1 MDPETQNNLRSRA
14 IEWHVRLGDADDAT
28 WDAFT
33 DWLAQDPRHREA
45 YDAIEAIDLA
55 IEPLLPKLRFPDA
68 VHDASEGIDSVRPRL
83 TFPDAAPGAPNTLDS
98 LSQNLT
104 HPDAAPDA
112 SEAVNPL
119 PPKLTLP
126 NTAPEKVFTATRR
139 QSSPQVSA
147 PRPRAVPPRWQWL
160 AGTALAAS
168 VAAVIALL
176 PHLSSTRYEVTTRPG
191 QQQTIAL
198 DADTQVILNGSTHAT
213 FDRNNPRFAA
223 LESGEALFRVHH
235 DPTHPFTLEIGNTR
249 IQDVG
254 TVFNVVR
261 DPTQLRL
268 TVAEGKV
275 LYQAPTQSIPL
286 DAGQLLLAAAE
297 SGSARV
303 TTIPIASVGA
313 WQQGRL
319 VYSGEPLS
327 QVAAD
332 LGRSL
337 GVHIDV
343 SPTLQNRPF
352 SGAIVL
358 TSGAPDQIERLKMAL
373 NVDLE
378 AAPNGWTLKPVD
390 DARH

>member
-1 MDPETQNNLRSRA
+1 MDPETQNTLRSRA
-14 IEWHVRLGDADDAT
+14 IEWHVRLRDGDDTT

-33 DWLAQDPRHREA
+33 DWLAQDPNHREA

-55 IEPLLPKLRFPDA
+55 IEPLLPKLTFPA
-68 VHDASEGIDSVRPRL
+68 TASESIEAIDLPNEPL
-83 TFPDAAPGAPNTLDS
+83 LPKLNFPATATESIKAID
-98 LSQNLT
+98 LSI
-104 HPDAAPDA
+104 
-112 SEAVNPL
+112 EPL
-119 PPKLTLP
+119 PPKLTSP
-126 NTAPEKVFTATRR
+126 ETAPEAIEATDLATKSLRPKLTSPQASPAASKATRR
-139 QSSPQVSA
+139 RV
-147 PRPRAVPPRWQWL
+147 PRPRWQWL
-160 AGTALAAS
+160 AGSALAAS
-168 VAAVIALL
+168 IAAAIAFF
-176 PHLSSTRYEVTTRPG
+176 PPLSSSRYEITTRPG

-213 FDRNNPRFAA
+213 FDRKNPRFAS
-223 LESGEALFRVHH
+223 LESGEALFQVHH
-235 DPTHPFTLEIGNTR
+235 DPTHPFTLEIGHIH

-261 DPTQLRL
+261 DQHQLRL

-275 LYQAPTQSIPL
+275 LYHAPTQSIPL
-286 DAGQLLLAAAE
+286 DAGQLLLAQTE
-297 SGSARV
+297 SGTTRV
-303 TTIPIASVGA
+303 TTIPVASVGA
-313 WQQGRL
+313 WQKGRL

-358 TSGAPDQIERLKMAL
+358 TGVGSDQLERLKMAL
-373 NVDLE
+373 NVALE
-378 AAPNGWTLKPVD
+378 AGPNGWTMNPTD
-390 DARH
+390 DGAH

>member
-68 VHDASEGIDSVRPRL
+68 
-83 TFPDAAPGAPNTLDS
+83 APGAPNALDS
-98 LSQNLT
+98 LSPNLT

-119 PPKLTLP
+119 RPKLTRP
-126 NTAPEKVFTATRR
+126 DTAPEAITATRR
-139 QSSPQVSA
+139 QSPPAASA
-147 PRPRAVPPRWQWL
+147 PRPRALPPRWQWL

-168 VAAVIALL
+168 VAAVIVLL
-176 PHLSSTRYEVTTRPG
+176 PHLLSTRYEVTTRPG

-213 FDRNNPRFAA
+213 FDRKNPRFAA

-275 LYQAPTQSIPL
+275 LYQAPSQSIPL
-286 DAGQLLLAAAE
+286 NAGQLLAAAAE

-313 WQQGRL
+313 WQKGRL

-337 GVHIDV
+337 GIHIDV

-358 TSGAPDQIERLKMAL
+358 ASDAPDQLERLKMAL

-378 AAPNGWTLKPVD
+378 AAPNGWIMKPVD